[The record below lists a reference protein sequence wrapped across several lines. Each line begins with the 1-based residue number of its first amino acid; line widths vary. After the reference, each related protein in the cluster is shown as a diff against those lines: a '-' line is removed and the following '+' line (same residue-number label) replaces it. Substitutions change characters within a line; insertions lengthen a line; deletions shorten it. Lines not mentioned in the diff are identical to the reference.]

1 MFISGN
7 LVTFWHD
14 EKQIYTAK
22 MMIYPEQM
30 MIYLQENCFFCSKPS
45 NFWCLAVNPGDLEFN
60 DLLSA
65 IGNWEYDI
73 RSGQFLQLN
82 EIQ

>member
-1 MFISGN
+1 
-7 LVTFWHD
+7 
-14 EKQIYTAK
+14 
-22 MMIYPEQM
+22 
-30 MIYLQENCFFCSKPS
+30 MIYLQENVFFCSKPL

-73 RSGQFLQLN
+73 RSGQFL
-82 EIQ
+82 